1 MMGLSN
7 YFSLSVVFLSFFL
20 SFFLDVEI
28 DDRQLV
34 GSHERT
40 NGLLKRLE
48 QKRPPVFLFL
58 FYFKF

>member
-7 YFSLSVVFLSFFL
+7 YFSLSVVFLSFVL

-40 NGLLKRLE
+40 NGLQKRLKE
-48 QKRPPVFLFL
+48 KRPPVFLFL